1 MKTFKKQYYDDTAT
15 TTPAIRR
22 NRARGFNDIF
32 GELIERCLGAKSNTK
47 LVELGVGG
55 GGSHEFWHDCTTDS
69 NIYGVDF
76 PENIEDWPE
85 DERHE
90 YKNCAK
96 HLDNVYNIAV
106 PKWKSNPRMHYIP
119 GNTCKEQ
126 CALDLIDYTN
136 GEKFNVIIN
145 DSIQTGFRYRHL
157 EWLDWYSNIL
167 TDDGIILWGAVE
179 GYYKK
184 MHQPGDRIFKR
195 PLGRINA
202 DNIHYENDTYTEW
215 RDDNS
220 KISEGEWKDG
230 KPNGKWTFW
239 YANGQKHAEGY
250 AKDGK
255 EDGQWAVWYEN
266 GKLMKE
272 PPSDGFITVGE
283 THPFVDGWVVLDLD
297 EYVDHKLLEEIVK
310 ISAENGSTWGKPHS
324 YLWVWAHN
332 FSLYKDILNKYK
344 IVSGKELLDE
354 NN

>member
-1 MKTFKKQYYDDTAT
+1 MKTFKKQYYDDAAT

-22 NRARGFNDIF
+22 NKARGFNDIF

-69 NIYGVDF
+69 NIYGVDWWK
-76 PENIEDWPE
+76 NIEDWSE
-85 DERHE
+85 DERHK
-90 YKNCAK
+90 YKNHTK
-96 HLDNVYNIAV
+96 HLDDVYNIAV

-184 MHQPGDRIFKR
+184 IYQPGDRMFKR
-195 PLGRINA
+195 
-202 DNIHYENDTYTEW
+202 
-215 RDDNS
+215 
-220 KISEGEWKDG
+220 
-230 KPNGKWTFW
+230 
-239 YANGQKHAEGY
+239 
-250 AKDGK
+250 
-255 EDGQWAVWYEN
+255 
-266 GKLMKE
+266 MKE
-272 PPSDGFITVGE
+272 KDPNIKLPNDGVITVGE

-297 EYVDHKLLEEIVK
+297 EYADHKLLEDLAK
-310 ISAENGSTWGKPHS
+310 TATAPKFGNKNTSKPHS